1 MRRVRTPIMTMASD
15 FQMLPM
21 FDDVLE
27 DFPLHPSLRI
37 PPMIIP
43 LQDPT
48 PARTAGRLSP
58 LEPNARINALTHN
71 DTSKLTGRRKAL
83 AEAKLIGEP
92 ELNDGSISLVT
103 LEGIGERSLG
113 LDDFRP
119 DLHGSQRK
127 RQKLYEHERV
137 ADFVQL
143 PEPKAKVN
151 ANQPLP
157 FEPISILN
165 ELHEPPPSA
174 ALFPPITPTQ
184 QEKEEEVFETSYTGK
199 EATTISPSRSDRSRS
214 RSDATCKVL
223 TKKPARPRPKW
234 TDEETDFIVE
244 GVHMFGTGKWKKILA
259 HSEFSFQEGRT
270 AVDLKDRQVLHM
282 MKIWRKS

>member
-1 MRRVRTPIMTMASD
+1 MRRVRMPTMTMASEHP
-15 FQMLPM
+15 MMPM
-21 FDDVLE
+21 FDDLLE

-48 PARTAGRLSP
+48 PTRTSGRPSP

-83 AEAKLIGEP
+83 AEAKVIGEP

-103 LEGIGERSLG
+103 LESIGERSLG

-119 DLHGSQRK
+119 DLHSSQRK
-127 RQKLYEHERV
+127 RQKLYEHERI
-137 ADFVQL
+137 AEFVQL
-143 PEPKAKVN
+143 PEPKAKVK
-151 ANQPLP
+151 ANKPLP
-157 FEPISILN
+157 FKPISILN
-165 ELHEPPPSA
+165 KLHEPPPSA
-174 ALFPPITPTQ
+174 AMFPPITPTQ
-184 QEKEEEVFETSYTGK
+184 EEQEDKIFETLYVGK
-199 EATTISPSRSDRSRS
+199 EITSPSPSRSDRSQS
-214 RSDATCKVL
+214 RSDATSKTV

-234 TDEETDFIVE
+234 TDRETNFIIE
-244 GVHMFGTGKWKKILA
+244 GVQMFGTGKWKKILA

-270 AVDLKDRQVLHM
+270 AVDLKDRQVM
-282 MKIWRKS
+282 PSTRT